1 MNFWKTR
8 YGQWEGT
15 VSDLADLAEM
25 LERTMFPNPVDGSSA
40 PNVRLIRHYVTEG
53 VLSRAE
59 RRGKEAFFGFRQLLE
74 LLGAR
79 VLIRE
84 GWPLA
89 KVAEVVR
96 SASEDKLTNLL
107 PPLALTSAERLVA
120 SFRGRDSASR
130 SPSVPPSIEAAAVS
144 TAGLRTDLVALGNTG
159 GALGISRHVQ
169 IEIAPWC
176 RVLVEANALRLLD
189 DDAMDRLARAFRKA
203 LGKAKFMKGEDR

>member
-1 MNFWKTR
+1 MNTWKTR

-15 VSDLADLAEM
+15 VSDLADLAET

-59 RRGKEAFFGFRQLLE
+59 RRGKEAYFRYRQLLE

-79 VLIRE
+79 MLIRE

-120 SFRGRDSASR
+120 SFRGRGSAPR
-130 SPSVPPSIEAAAVS
+130 LPSAPPSMEAAAVS
-144 TAGLRTDLVALGNTG
+144 TASLQRDLIALGNIG

-189 DDAMDRLARAFRKA
+189 DDAMDRLARTFRKS
-203 LGKAKFMKGEDR
+203 LGKAKLMKGEDR